1 MALSSEEK
9 IAGGRAYWVDQRS
22 PNASFYPFPHGIAWK
37 KRLLEEGRTELA
49 RVAQT
54 LPYTPS
60 PIALPPKK
68 RLLAEGRTELT
79 RETPTF
85 S

>member
-1 MALSSEEK
+1 MQKNGSIYINTNRTIVFSL
-9 IAGGRAYWVDQRS
+9 GG
-22 PNASFYPFPHGIAWK
+22 
-37 KRLLEEGRTELA
+37 LLEEGRTELA